1 MESWLPACCPSADV
15 VVREQRLTQL
25 GLVMEGEGK
34 KNSRATRQHVL
45 LPVFVSTY
53 YVLPA
58 CGWGWGNFKRKESSG
73 PCEKIPSFK
82 RTQTKSE
89 MAKTM
94 VREGKVNSQ
103 SRFPI
108 SSCRVLL
115 KSCHPLQW
123 PVITMPIHRPLKQLN
138 SKITHTYYPLRSS
151 SAEKAGFS
159 DPDSALCQ
167 NANPIDAPL
176 NLVLSQYTSA
186 VRAGY
191 WFFFVSVI
199 KAHRVSVLL
208 NCQRPEK

>member
-1 MESWLPACCPSADV
+1 MYLWPPVWWRDLCGVVNKGVSGVCICSKSKLFWHSGSPTTWILFEEKKGWNWLFLKNQGVKMESWLPACCPSADV

-94 VREGKVNSQ
+94 VREGKVNS
-103 SRFPI
+103 
-108 SSCRVLL
+108 
-115 KSCHPLQW
+115 
-123 PVITMPIHRPLKQLN
+123 
-138 SKITHTYYPLRSS
+138 
-151 SAEKAGFS
+151 
-159 DPDSALCQ
+159 
-167 NANPIDAPL
+167 
-176 NLVLSQYTSA
+176 
-186 VRAGY
+186 
-191 WFFFVSVI
+191 
-199 KAHRVSVLL
+199 
-208 NCQRPEK
+208 